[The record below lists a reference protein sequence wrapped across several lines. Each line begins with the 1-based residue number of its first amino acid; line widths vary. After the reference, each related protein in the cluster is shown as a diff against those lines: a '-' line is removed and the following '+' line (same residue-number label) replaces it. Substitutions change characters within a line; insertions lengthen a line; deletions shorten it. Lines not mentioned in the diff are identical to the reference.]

1 MELRHLRY
9 FIAVAE
15 ELHFSR
21 AAQKLQIAQPPLSQ
35 QIRSLEEELGVQLF
49 ERTKR
54 RVKLTEA
61 GQVFLEEARLVL
73 AQLEQAVKTAQ
84 RASRGEVGRLSVG
97 VNSSAT
103 QSFVPDILRVFRER
117 FPCVELVLHELT
129 SYRQVRGIRD
139 NQIDVGFLWLPNVND
154 SALSFMSI
162 WREPMMVA
170 LPESHSLT
178 HLPQIPLEAL
188 VEEPFVLPPRHLGA
202 GFYSQIISLCQQ
214 AGFSPKVAQ
223 EAMLMQTI
231 VSLVAGG
238 VGVALVPASLQNFQ
252 RVGVVYKALQG
263 QTPELEMA
271 VVWLPDNSSPI
282 LREFLKLVGEMA
294 RSSQPRN
301 IYEVVRG
308 EGE

>member
-21 AAQKLQIAQPPLSQ
+21 AAERLQIAQPPLSQ
-35 QIRSLEEELGVQLF
+35 QIRSLEKELGVQLF

-54 RVKLTEA
+54 RVQLTEA
-61 GQVFLEEARLVL
+61 GQIFLEEARLVL
-73 AQLEQAVKTAQ
+73 IQVEQAVRAAQ
-84 RASRGEVGRLSVG
+84 RASRGEIGRLGVG

-103 QSFVPDILRVFRER
+103 QSYVPEILRVFRER

-129 SYRQVRGIRD
+129 SHKQVQRILD
-139 NQIDVGFLWLPNVND
+139 NRIDVGFLWLPNVED

-162 WREPMMVA
+162 WQEPLIVA
-170 LPESHSLT
+170 LPET
-178 HLPQIPLEAL
+178 HPLASLPQIPLEAL
-188 VEEPFVLPPRHLGA
+188 VREPFVVPPRHLGA
-202 GFYSQIISLCQQ
+202 GFYSQIINLCQQ

-238 VGVALVPASLQNFQ
+238 VGVALVPASLQNLQ
-252 RVGVVYKALQG
+252 RVGVVYKPLQG

-271 VVWLPDNSSPI
+271 IVWRQDNLSPI
-282 LREFLKLVGEMA
+282 LREFLKVVEEM
-294 RSSQPRN
+294 SH
-301 IYEVVRG
+301 
-308 EGE
+308 

>member
-21 AAQKLQIAQPPLSQ
+21 AAERLQIAQPPLSQ

-54 RVKLTEA
+54 RVQLTEA

-73 AQLEQAVKTAQ
+73 AQLERAVRAAQ
-84 RASRGEVGRLSVG
+84 RASRGEIGRLGVG

-103 QSFVPDILRVFRER
+103 QSFVPEILRVFRER
-117 FPCVELVLHELT
+117 CPCVELVLHELA
-129 SYRQVRGIRD
+129 SSHQVQGIRD
-139 NQIDVGFLWLPNVND
+139 NQIDVGFLWLLSVDD

-162 WREPMMVA
+162 WREPIVVA
-170 LPESHSLT
+170 LPET
-178 HLPQIPLEAL
+178 HPLAKLPQIPLQAL
-188 VEEPFVLPPRHLGA
+188 VGEPFVLPPRQLGA
-202 GFYSQIISLCQQ
+202 GFYSLIISLCQQ
-214 AGFSPKVAQ
+214 VGFSPKVVQ

-238 VGVALVPASLQNFQ
+238 VGVALVPASLQNLQ
-252 RVGVVYKALQG
+252 RVGVVYKGLQG
-263 QTPELEMA
+263 HMPELEMA
-271 VVWLPDNSSPI
+271 VVWRRDNSSPI
-282 LREFLKLVGEMA
+282 LREFLKVVGEMA
-294 RSSQPRN
+294 QVEN
-301 IYEVVRG
+301 QNAG
-308 EGE
+308 

>member
-21 AAQKLQIAQPPLSQ
+21 AAERLQIAQPPLSQ
-35 QIRSLEEELGVQLF
+35 QIRSLEKELGVQLF

-54 RVKLTEA
+54 RVQLTEA
-61 GQVFLEEARLVL
+61 GQIFLEEARLVL
-73 AQLEQAVKTAQ
+73 IQVEQAVRAAQ
-84 RASRGEVGRLSVG
+84 RASRGEIGRLGVG

-103 QSFVPDILRVFRER
+103 QSYVPEILRVFRER

-129 SYRQVRGIRD
+129 SHKQVQRIRD
-139 NQIDVGFLWLPNVND
+139 NRIDVGFLWLQNVED

-162 WREPMMVA
+162 WQEPLIVA
-170 LPESHSLT
+170 LPET
-178 HLPQIPLEAL
+178 HPLASLPQIPLEAL
-188 VEEPFVLPPRHLGA
+188 VREPFVVPPRYLGA

-238 VGVALVPASLQNFQ
+238 VGVALVPASLQNLQ

-271 VVWLPDNSSPI
+271 IVWRRDNSSPI
-282 LREFLKLVGEMA
+282 LREFLKVVTEM
-294 RSSQPRN
+294 SH
-301 IYEVVRG
+301 
-308 EGE
+308 